1 MVCTVHLTEKPELNN
16 PILIEGLPGIGFVA
30 NIATLHLINE
40 LKTPKF
46 GQIHSSSFQDLA
58 ITADNGKPRYP
69 TNELYYHKARD
80 TEEHDLI
87 ILYGNTQALTTTGQY
102 ELCGKILE
110 TAQNLNT
117 KLIITLGGLRRD
129 EKITQPPKLYCAAS
143 NPETLKQAQDLGA
156 QIIEGQIYGIAG
168 LLIGLSPLY
177 NINAFCLLS
186 ETPGYYADAAAARE
200 VLQATNKILH
210 LKADMT
216 RLDKA
221 AETTHEILKT
231 FGMTTQP
238 PDEKAKQKETYTW
251 RI

>member
-1 MVCTVHLTEKPELNN
+1 MTCTVYLTEKPELND

-40 LKTPKF
+40 LKTPMF
-46 GQIHSSSFQDLA
+46 GEVRSSSFQDFA
-58 ITADNGKPRYP
+58 VTSGNGKARYP

-80 TEEHDLI
+80 NEEHDLI
-87 ILYGNTQALTTTGQY
+87 ILYGNTQALTTIGQY
-102 ELCGKILE
+102 ELCAKILD
-110 TAQNLNT
+110 TARDLGSHH
-117 KLIITLGGLRRD
+117 IITLGGLRRE
-129 EKITQPPKLYCAAS
+129 EKITEPPRLYCAAS
-143 NPETLKQAQDLGA
+143 DPQTLKQALDIGA

-177 NINAFCLLS
+177 NIQGFCLLA
-186 ETPGYYADAAAARE
+186 ETPGYYADAIAARE
-200 VLQATNKILH
+200 VLTATNKILH

-221 AETTHEILKT
+221 AETTREILKS

-238 PDEKAKQKETYTW
+238 TEQKQKEKEQYSW

>member
-1 MVCTVHLTEKPELNN
+1 MCTVHLIEKPDLKD

-40 LKTPKF
+40 LKSPKF

-58 ITADNGKPRYP
+58 ITTDNGEARYP
-69 TNELYYHKARD
+69 TNEFYYHKARD
-80 TEEHDLI
+80 HEERDLI

-102 ELCGKILE
+102 ELCGKILD
-110 TAQNLNT
+110 TARDLNC
-117 KLIITLGGLRRD
+117 KLVITLGGLRRD

-143 NPETLKQAQDLGA
+143 DQETIKQATSLGA

-168 LLIGLSPLY
+168 LLIGLSPLW
-177 NINAFCLLS
+177 NINGFCLLA
-186 ETPGYYADAAAARE
+186 ETPGYYADAVAARE
-200 VLQATNKILH
+200 VLQAANKMLH

-238 PDEKAKQKETYTW
+238 PDKKAKEKETFTW

>member
-1 MVCTVHLTEKPELNN
+1 MVCTVHLTEKPVLND

-40 LKTPKF
+40 LKTPMF

-58 ITADNGKPRYP
+58 ITTDNGKARYP
-69 TNELYYHKARD
+69 TNEFYYHKARD
-80 TEEHDLI
+80 TDEHDLI

-102 ELCGKILE
+102 ELCGKILD
-110 TAQNLNT
+110 TAQSLGC

-129 EKITQPPKLYCAAS
+129 EKITQTPKLYCAAS
-143 NPETLKQAQDLGA
+143 DTETLKQAQNLGA

-168 LLIGLSPLY
+168 LLIGLSPLW
-177 NINAFCLLS
+177 NINGLCLLA

-200 VLQATNKILH
+200 VLQAANKILH

-221 AETTHEILKT
+221 AQTTHEILKT

-238 PDEKAKQKETYTW
+238 PEEKTKEKESYPW